1 MRGESGDEV
10 EVRAGVETEYFL
22 LGSQQVKMDGE
33 EAVKQSV
40 GKPVIPLALEDCC
53 LAWLVSDLE
62 HYPPELL
69 ALLPLRLRYRL
80 LANLPV
86 LDLCQLEHTSVA
98 EGVHLE
104 SIWKLKCSP
113 WGRKGA
119 MQQSLVEYIDLSSL
133 SWRERYLHAV
143 ANTILNNSLEHRRT
157 FLWESAHIIRSY
169 FTNAQY
175 YTVVADWLFSL
186 KGYQFL
192 NEGGDLQSSYD
203 WQNLASS
210 FLFYEAESGSSYD
223 RLTPPR
229 YASYKSDCSP
239 RPSDEELI
247 TLLLRNCNFKPKCL
261 LATSAR
267 STVSELLLQHGGC
280 VILKEFLSEIEE
292 LQLYI
297 RDLLPVALFQSMFS
311 GTSPCKLRTLQV
323 VFQYTS
329 SSELGEKDKKEF
341 DKSIVRIFAD
351 VIKQQS
357 FLETIHFSLREQLN
371 ESVLA
376 SSEFTAL
383 AASLTSFV
391 ARPQF
396 RTLDIFLF
404 SAPANVVADILCVF
418 LVSPCSHQQTLKLSR
433 LTTQPSSR
441 QLLPAP
447 PCPAVAMQVPD
458 AGVEYKDLYLHQ
470 QLHVNKSYVR
480 ICKTLFAFPKI
491 RLRFL
496 EVGCIQT
503 THHHYVNTLHMAAQ
517 HPDIQVKALSIQ
529 LQSGTDPSLH
539 DDMRTLLQIP
549 TLTKLSLP
557 STVRLT
563 NPGNTFLPILA
574 QELPKRHHLTAIEEL
589 DLGKS
594 NFLELTVEEVEHLFQ
609 SIFSLPHLSQLT
621 LKMDCC
627 VVSIQHYKLIHRL
640 WTECSSGELLKKL
653 VLCSVV
659 LISKEEYA
667 NKFSVGI
674 MSLLDSMAQNTSVV
688 ICIGQLTGVGTDM
701 IKAKLQAL
709 TAK

>member
-1 MRGESGDEV
+1 
-10 EVRAGVETEYFL
+10 
-22 LGSQQVKMDGE
+22 MDGE
-33 EAVKQSV
+33 KAVKQSV

-98 EGVHLE
+98 EGVDLE

-113 WGRKGA
+113 WGKKGA
-119 MQQSLVEYIDLSSL
+119 VKQGLVEYIDLSSL

-143 ANTILNNSLEHRRT
+143 ANTILNNSLEHHQN
-157 FLWESAHIIRSY
+157 FLRQSAHEIRRY

-192 NEGGDLQSSYD
+192 NESGDLQSSYD

-210 FLFYEAESGSSYD
+210 FLFFEAESGNSYD

-229 YASYKSDCSP
+229 YVSYKSDCSP

-261 LATSAR
+261 FASSLGYTA
-267 STVSELLLQHGGC
+267 SELLLQYEACG
-280 VILKEFLSEIEE
+280 ILKEFLNDVEQ
-292 LQLYI
+292 LQLYAH
-297 RDLLPVALFQSMFS
+297 DKLPNVPVVLFQSMFS

-323 VFQYTS
+323 VFWYTYS
-329 SSELGEKDKKEF
+329 SGLSQKNKEVF
-341 DKSIVRIFAD
+341 QKSMVRIIAN

-357 FLETIHFSLREQLN
+357 FLETIHFSLRELLN

-376 SSEFTAL
+376 SKEFTAL

-391 ARPQF
+391 ARPRF
-396 RTLDIFLF
+396 RTLDIFWF
-404 SAPANVVADILCVF
+404 SAPANVVADILCAF
-418 LVSPCSHQQTLKLSR
+418 LVSPCSHQQMLKLPR

-441 QLLPAP
+441 QLLPAS
-447 PCPAVAMQVPD
+447 PCPAVAMPVPD
-458 AGVEYKDLYLHQ
+458 AGVEYKELYLHQ

-503 THHHYVNTLHMAAQ
+503 TNHHYVNTLHMAAQ

-539 DDMRTLLQIP
+539 DDMRALLQIP

-594 NFLELTVEEVEHLFQ
+594 NFLELPAKEVEHLFQ
-609 SIFSLPHLSQLT
+609 SIFSLPHLSELT
-621 LKMDCC
+621 LKMDHC

-659 LISKEEYA
+659 LISEKEYTNE
-667 NKFSVGI
+667 FSVGI

-688 ICIGQLTGVGTDM
+688 VCIGQLTGGGTDM

>member
-1 MRGESGDEV
+1 MLRQNI
-10 EVRAGVETEYFL
+10 FL
-22 LGSQQVKMDGE
+22 VHSWDIMDGE
-33 EAVKQSV
+33 EAAKQSV

-98 EGVHLE
+98 EGVDLE
-104 SIWKLKCSP
+104 SIWELKCSP
-113 WGRKGA
+113 WGEKGA
-119 MQQSLVEYIDLSSL
+119 IKQSLVRYIDLSSL

-143 ANTILNNSLEHRRT
+143 ANTILNNSLEHHQK
-157 FLWESAHIIRSY
+157 FLCQSAHKICRY

-210 FLFYEAESGSSYD
+210 FLFFEAESGNSCD

-229 YASYKSDCSP
+229 YVSYKSDCCP

-261 LATSAR
+261 FAVSTR
-267 STVSELLLQHGGC
+267 STVSELLLQHEGC
-280 VILKEFLSEIEE
+280 VILKEFLNKIEE
-292 LQLYI
+292 LQLNI
-297 RDLLPVALFQSMFS
+297 RDFLPVVLFQSMFS

-323 VFQYTS
+323 VFRYTYS
-329 SSELGEKDKKEF
+329 SGLSEKDKEEF
-341 DKSIVRIFAD
+341 QKSMVRIIAD

-357 FLETIHFSLREQLN
+357 FLGTIYFRFREQLN
-371 ESVLA
+371 ESVMA

-391 ARPQF
+391 ARPRF
-396 RTLDIFLF
+396 HTLDIFWF
-404 SAPANVVADILCVF
+404 SAPANVVVDILCVF
-418 LVSPCSHQQTLKLSR
+418 LVSPCSHQQTLKLPRS
-433 LTTQPSSR
+433 TTQPSSR
-441 QLLPAP
+441 QLLPAS

-458 AGVEYKDLYLHQ
+458 AGVEYKKLYLHQ
-470 QLHVNKSYVR
+470 RLSVDESYVH

-503 THHHYVNTLHMAAQ
+503 MYHHYVNTLHMAAQ
-517 HPDIQVKALSIQ
+517 HPDIQVKSLSIQ
-529 LQSGTDPSLH
+529 LRSGTEEIFPSLH
-539 DDMRTLLQIP
+539 DDMRALLQIP
-549 TLTKLSLP
+549 TRTKLSL
-557 STVRLT
+557 SRLT
-563 NPGNTFLPILA
+563 NPGSRFLPILA
-574 QELPKRHHLTAIEEL
+574 QELPKRHHLTVIEEL
-589 DLGKS
+589 DLSQS
-594 NFLELTVEEVEHLFQ
+594 NFLELPAEEVEHLFQ
-609 SIFSLPHLSQLT
+609 SIFSLRHLSQLT

-640 WTECSSGELLKKL
+640 WTEYSSGELLKEL
-653 VLCSVV
+653 VLGSVV
-659 LISKEEYA
+659 LISEKEYTD
-667 NKFSVGI
+667 KFSVGI

-688 ICIGQLTGVGTDM
+688 RCFGQLTGVETDM
-701 IKAKLQAL
+701 IKANLQA
-709 TAK
+709 